1 MSRAKRM
8 SGMKRIR
15 AANGVAVPP
24 LTDPREQRLDRV
36 AGQLATVKS
45 GGRQFAQRNGY
56 FARCKRARLLE
67 RLAWQPCSEPGTTG
81 HRGHA
86 APREETHFSEVAS
99 FHARSNLQNVSARR
113 IRDFDARRSFGQ
125 FPRAA
130 RILKVIEDRFAEHIR
145 SMPRARTRRN
155 AAPRVR
161 SHAPRGLGWPFALRG
176 DRVETEKFTPL
187 HRLLFQEVTCVTE
200 LQPF

>member
-1 MSRAKRM
+1 MSRAKRV
-8 SGMKRIR
+8 SSTKRIR
-15 AANGVAVPP
+15 AAIAVAVPR
-24 LTDPREQRLDRV
+24 LTHAREQRLDRV

-86 APREETHFSEVAS
+86 APREETHFGEVAS
-99 FHARSNLQNVSARR
+99 FDARGNLQNVSARR

-145 SMPRARTRRN
+145 SMPRPRTPRN
-155 AAPRVR
+155 AALRDFGQ
-161 SHAPRGLGWPFALRG
+161 APRGVGWPFALRG

>member
-1 MSRAKRM
+1 MSRAKRV
-8 SGMKRIR
+8 SSTKRIR
-15 AANGVAVPP
+15 AAIAVAVPR
-24 LTDPREQRLDRV
+24 LTHAREQRLERV
-36 AGQLATVKS
+36 ASQLATVIS
-45 GGRQFAQRNGY
+45 RGRQFAQRNRY
-56 FARCKRARLLE
+56 FARREGARLLE
-67 RLAWQPCSEPGTTG
+67 RLPRKPRSQPGTTG

-86 APREETHFSEVAS
+86 APREETHFSEVTG
-99 FHARSNLQNVSARR
+99 FDARSNLQNVSARG
-113 IRDFDARRSFGQ
+113 IRDLDARRGFGQ

-130 RILKVIEDRFAEHIR
+130 RILEVIEDRFAEHIR